1 MVQKR
6 DFRHV
11 THFPGTDGNDLDRL
25 LHLMDDCEKLPAGIF
40 AGLLLL
46 LALPAAWS
54 SWNAAGMVWVFMLGD
69 WALLAGLPRRRISF
83 GPAKANVLILGLLR
97 LPFAFLPDAFALAT
111 QLIGTALV
119 AYGFW
124 FEPRR
129 LTVTRQALTSAKLD
143 PSLPPLRVLH
153 LGDLHVERITQRE
166 RDVIALTR
174 QLAPDVVLFSG
185 DFLNLSYLED
195 PVAQADCRQIL
206 TELGQLPIPLG
217 VVAVTGSPAV
227 DKDDL
232 VPGLLE
238 GLPLRWLRGERVTL
252 SHKGHTFDVVGLPCS
267 HKPFED
273 APQVAAL
280 LNGDVRQRLTI
291 LLYHTPDLAP
301 DAAEMGID
309 LQLSGHTHAG
319 QIRLPGIG
327 PLMTGSLY
335 GRALESGRRQLGGL
349 TLYVT
354 RGIGLEGK
362 GAPRMRFLCP
372 PEIILWEIGGAAE
385 IKQASR

>member
-11 THFPGTDGNDLDRL
+11 THFPGTHGNTLDRI
-25 LHLMDDCEKLPAGIF
+25 LHVMDDLERLPAGVF
-40 AGLLLL
+40 VGLLLL
-46 LALPAAWS
+46 LSLPAAWA
-54 SWNAAGMVWVFMLGD
+54 SWNAAGLLWLFMLGD
-69 WALLAGLPRRRISF
+69 WALLAGLPRRRVSF
-83 GPAKANVLILGLLR
+83 GPAKANVLILGLMR
-97 LPFAFLPDAFALAT
+97 LPFAFLPEALVLIV
-111 QLIGTALV
+111 QLIGTGLV

-124 FEPRR
+124 VEPRR
-129 LTVTRQALTSAKLD
+129 LTVTHQRLTSAKLD
-143 PSLPPLRVLH
+143 PTHPPLRILH
-153 LGDLHVERITQRE
+153 LGDLHVERFTQRE

-174 QLAPDVVLFSG
+174 QLAPDLVLFSG

-195 PVAQADCRQIL
+195 PVAQADCRTIL

-217 VVAVTGSPAV
+217 ILAVTGSPAV
-227 DKDDL
+227 DKDEI
-232 VPGLLE
+232 VPGLLA

-252 SHKGHTFDVVGLPCS
+252 SHKGHTFDVLGLACS

-280 LNGDVRQRLTI
+280 LDDTLRERLTI
-291 LLYHTPDLAP
+291 LLYHSPDLAP
-301 DAAEMGID
+301 DAAELGID

-319 QIRLPGIG
+319 QIRLPGFG

-335 GRALESGRRQLGGL
+335 GRALESGRKQLGRL

-362 GAPRMRFLCP
+362 GAPRMRLFCP
-372 PEIILWEIGGAAE
+372 PEVILWDIQGLERKPAGT
-385 IKQASR
+385 